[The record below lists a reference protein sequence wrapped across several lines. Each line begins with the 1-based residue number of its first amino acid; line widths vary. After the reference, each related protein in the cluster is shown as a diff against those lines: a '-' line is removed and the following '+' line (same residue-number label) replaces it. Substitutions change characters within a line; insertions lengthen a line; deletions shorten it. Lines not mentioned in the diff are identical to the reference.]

1 MEEIQVNKKNQ
12 WYLYTIEYY
21 SDIKIMKLCH
31 FHQYGWIQVEGIM
44 LSEVSQAEKDKYHR
58 ISLICMWDLKNKIN
72 KHHRNRLIDTENKR
86 MVVRW
91 ERVWGA
97 R

>member
-1 MEEIQVNKKNQ
+1 MEEIQVNKKKQ

-44 LSEVSQAEKDKYHR
+44 LSEVSQAEIEKYHM
-58 ISLICMWDLKNKIN
+58 ISLICEI
-72 KHHRNRLIDTENKR
+72 
-86 MVVRW
+86 
-91 ERVWGA
+91 
-97 R
+97 